1 VPGQRFRAA
10 ILLLDSD
17 KALTVP
23 NIALTTSGD
32 ATSVTVRDGSRSEV
46 RAVRLGVRG
55 PSRTE
60 VLEGLKPGDTIV
72 LGTATAPAPTD
83 QPAAAKAAAPA
94 AGKAP

>member
-10 ILLLDSD
+10 ILLLESD

-60 VLEGLKPGDTIV
+60 VLEGLKSGDTIV
-72 LGTATAPAPTD
+72 LGTATTAAPTGKPAPPT
-83 QPAAAKAAAPA
+83 AAAPA
-94 AGKAP
+94 ASKAP

>member
-72 LGTATAPAPTD
+72 LGTAAAPASTGK
-83 QPAAAKAAAPA
+83 PAPPIAAAPA
-94 AGKAP
+94 ASKAP